1 MEGKMDWSVATA
13 KSQLSEL
20 IGSAMN
26 EPQVIYNRKQPS
38 VVVVKYEEFNRLKNL
53 DVLVHSTRKWSKF
66 IDFSNA
72 LTQKNNISIELPS
85 RKDRQSINF

>member
-1 MEGKMDWSVATA
+1 MDWNVAAA

-38 VVVVKYEEFNRLKNL
+38 VVVVNYEEFNRLKRL
-53 DVLVHSTRKWSKF
+53 DILVHSTRKWSKF
-66 IDFSNA
+66 IEFSND
-72 LTQKNNISIELPS
+72 LTQKKMASIELPS
-85 RKDRQSINF
+85 RADRKAINM